1 MSRPKRYS
9 TGVKGEDRW
18 LIPCTTWSS
27 IIAGHS
33 SGGPR
38 AWRPSIS
45 GTTGPKEHHSVGLRE
60 SHYWA
65 LMLTCWPCCLR
76 TLCLLSSLGGPIQ
89 PKKKKKTQLFS
100 RTYRN
105 EPHFIFSSCLSN
117 LFTLPLVY
125 WSLYFL
131 SQARLALPTPV
142 YMTCLLYPHLICF
155 ILFLSVFVFLYLTIP
170 FPSMSFLTPQCFS
183 WYWREGVIYKQ
194 CSGGPGP
201 YWQFQPANRAI
212 RLAGGCSTPTELEST
227 RVT

>member
-1 MSRPKRYS
+1 MSFNFNVEAKEIQHWGKRRRP
-9 TGVKGEDRW
+9 
-18 LIPCTTWSS
+18 LIDPLHHLVFNHCWAQLGRPQSMKAKYFWHYRAQRTPQCRAQRITLL
-27 IIAGHS
+27 
-33 SGGPR
+33 GPHVNLL
-38 AWRPSIS
+38 A
-45 GTTGPKEHHSVGLRE
+45 
-60 SHYWA
+60 
-65 LMLTCWPCCLR
+65 
-76 TLCLLSSLGGPIQ
+76 LLSENSMSPELTWRSHST
-89 PKKKKKTQLFS
+89 KKKKKTQLFS

-201 YWQFQPANRAI
+201 Y
-212 RLAGGCSTPTELEST
+212 
-227 RVT
+227 